1 MPASAG
7 RPYAG
12 SIIKSRVPHQVVH
25 WFRRR
30 PVIDAVA
37 AFAMAVSAATGQFG
51 VDFFGPTL
59 AGFGPRLPPTWLGI
73 PLGLT
78 VGLLTWRRRRAPV
91 ALLAGTLAA
100 SVLVSAQVTVMLAL
114 YTLAERTRAW
124 PKVAASLLA
133 SVVVVGTPIWRYAGA
148 DGAIPVTVAV
158 CVAPAFLGLYVG
170 TRRELVERIQER
182 AERLEREQHQRV
194 AQARSDERAHI
205 ARDMHDVVTHRVALI
220 VLQAT
225 ALESARGEDAV
236 ARGRQIGAVGREALA
251 ELRALVGILR
261 SDDDAPLAPQPGL
274 GDLDALVEDSRRL
287 GVPVT
292 LDVEKETGERLPLLI
307 EHAAYRIVQES
318 LTNVHK
324 HAPGARTRIRIRQT
338 RQSLRVTV
346 SNGRGRPGT
355 APPLPVGG
363 HGLLGLAERVH
374 LTGGELTSGPTT
386 DGGFSVVAEIPIS
399 PGKDHDLTD

>member
-1 MPASAG
+1 MPVG

-12 SIIKSRVPHQVVH
+12 SIIISRLLNQVLR
-25 WFRRR
+25 WSRRR
-30 PVIDAVA
+30 SMIDGVA
-37 AFAMAVSAATGQFG
+37 AFAMAVCVVTGQFG

-59 AGFGPRLPPTWLGI
+59 AGFGPGLPPLWLGI
-73 PLGLT
+73 SLGLA
-78 VGLLTWRRRRAPV
+78 VGLLTWRRRQAPTV
-91 ALLAGTLAA
+91 LLAGALAA
-100 SVLVSAQVTVMLAL
+100 TALVSAQATVVLAL

-124 PKVAASLLA
+124 PKVAVSVLV
-133 SVVVVGTPIWRYAGA
+133 SVVLVGTPIWRYAGA

-170 TRRELVERIQER
+170 TRRELVERIRER

-205 ARDMHDVVTHRVALI
+205 ARDMHDVVAHRVALI

-225 ALESARGEDAV
+225 ALESAGGEDAV
-236 ARGRQIGAVGREALA
+236 ARGRQIGAIGREALT
-251 ELRALVGILR
+251 EVRALVGILR
-261 SDDDAPLAPQPGL
+261 SDDDAPLAPHPGL
-274 GDLDALVEDSRRL
+274 ADLHALVEVSRRL

-292 LDVEKETGERLPLLI
+292 LDLEKETGERLPLLV

-338 RQSLRVTV
+338 RQSLRVTI
-346 SNGRGRPGT
+346 SNGRGRPST
-355 APPLPVGG
+355 APALPVGG

-374 LTGGELTSGPTT
+374 LIGGELASGPTT
-386 DGGFSVVAEIPIS
+386 DGGFSVAAEIPIS
-399 PGKDHDLTD
+399 PGKDNDLTD

>member
-1 MPASAG
+1 MT
-7 RPYAG
+7 
-12 SIIKSRVPHQVVH
+12 SRLLAQVVR

-37 AFAMAVSAATGQFG
+37 AAAMALCVATGEFG

-59 AGFGPRLPPTWLGI
+59 AGFGPRIPPLWLGI
-73 PLGLT
+73 PLGLA
-78 VGLLTWRRRRAPV
+78 VGLLTWRRRRAPAV
-91 ALLAGTLAA
+91 LLAGSLAA
-100 SVLVSAQVTVMLAL
+100 SVLVSAQLTVMLAL
-114 YTLAERTRAW
+114 YTLAERSTAW
-124 PKVAASLLA
+124 PKVTVSLLV
-133 SVVVVGTPIWRYAGA
+133 SVVLVGTPIWWYAGA

-158 CVAPAFLGLYVG
+158 CVAPALLGLYVG
-170 TRRELVERIQER
+170 TRRELVERMRER

-205 ARDMHDVVTHRVALI
+205 ARDMHDVVAHRVALI

-225 ALESARGEDAV
+225 ALESARGGDAV
-236 ARGRQIGAVGREALA
+236 SRGRQIAAIGREALA

-261 SDDDAPLAPQPGL
+261 GDDDVPLAPQPGL
-274 GDLDALVEDSRRL
+274 AELDALVEDSRRL

-292 LDVEKETGERLPLLI
+292 LDVENDTGVRLPLLV
-307 EHAAYRIVQES
+307 EHAVYRIVQES

-324 HAPGARTRIRIRQT
+324 HAPGARTRIRVRQT
-338 RQSLRVTV
+338 RQSLRVTI
-346 SNGRGRPGT
+346 SNGRGRPAT

-374 LTGGELTSGPTT
+374 LIGGELTSGPTE
-386 DGGFSVVAEIPIS
+386 DGGFRLLVEVPIA
-399 PGKDHDLTD
+399 PGKDNDGTD